1 MKKIWIFV
9 LVLWMA
15 LISSQA
21 FWYFEDKLYCDFE
34 RGNITLFL
42 KNEAWMSK
50 CKLYL
55 DTIYQH
61 AMKRYKEISAINSY
75 IDQWNDVYY
84 WKEVLE
90 EKKLEF
96 LQLVN
101 YRAQIKTAIDQFET
115 RFFDRYFSILQQPM
129 QTYYSNLE
137 NQYYILVNQKISSK
151 DSSKKS
157 QIEQQMSNISKILD
171 AKNMDEL
178 MMIIP
183 SYIYLRTQLVWI

>member
-1 MKKIWIFV
+1 MKKFWIFV

-90 EKKLEF
+90 EKKIRIF
-96 LQLVN
+96 
-101 YRAQIKTAIDQFET
+101 AIG
-115 RFFDRYFSILQQPM
+115 
-129 QTYYSNLE
+129 
-137 NQYYILVNQKISSK
+137 
-151 DSSKKS
+151 
-157 QIEQQMSNISKILD
+157 
-171 AKNMDEL
+171 EL
-178 MMIIP
+178 
-183 SYIYLRTQLVWI
+183 